1 MGKGSPL
8 SIPMTSAP
16 RVERVDDLV
25 VDSQGLD
32 PPTEKWLQAARE
44 AADTDGI
51 RENAYAERLQMCI
64 SCCTLMCMFPMVP
77 NMYRVSHSR
86 YVSERVSP
94 SYSTTGIGPFY
105 KNMESL
111 PVAPVPPKSLPRHSR
126 GTPEQ
131 LPSSCRAA
139 AELAAARR
147 AREPFFGNVLE
158 FAKNRIRTLDPS
170 REPGAKPTRQP
181 CWACY
186 IGSTR
191 DAHMHSR
198 THGRSGK
205 PSVPPKTKNVELV
218 EHIPAV
224 PTSHART
231 DGNPLRIPRQIRRG
245 ASLSVDSQ
253 LT

>member
-1 MGKGSPL
+1 
-8 SIPMTSAP
+8 
-16 RVERVDDLV
+16 
-25 VDSQGLD
+25 
-32 PPTEKWLQAARE
+32 
-44 AADTDGI
+44 
-51 RENAYAERLQMCI
+51 
-64 SCCTLMCMFPMVP
+64 
-77 NMYRVSHSR
+77 MYRVSHSAC
-86 YVSERVSP
+86 VSERVFPTYYKTGDSP
-94 SYSTTGIGPFY
+94 FR
-105 KNMESL
+105 KKMESL
-111 PVAPVPPKSLPRHSR
+111 PVAPVTPKSLPRPSR

-139 AELAAARR
+139 AEQLPSSLPLAA
-147 AREPFFGNVLE
+147 RENPFSGTFWNLQKTGFE
-158 FAKNRIRTLDPS
+158 PSTPS

-186 IGSTR
+186 IGSTG
-191 DAHMHSR
+191 DAHVHSR

-231 DGNPLRIPRQIRRG
+231 DRNPLRIPRQIRRG

-253 LT
+253 LK

>member
-1 MGKGSPL
+1 
-8 SIPMTSAP
+8 MTSAP

-94 SYSTTGIGPFY
+94 SYSKTGIAIGPFY

-126 GTPEQ
+126 GTPEA
-131 LPSSCRAA
+131 LPSSSRAA
-139 AELAAARR
+139 PELAAARR

-158 FAKNRIRTLDPS
+158 FAKNRIRTLDPEQRARGETHQAALLGLLH
-170 REPGAKPTRQP
+170 REYWGVTRVHVPAPGPG
-181 CWACY
+181 C
-186 IGSTR
+186 
-191 DAHMHSR
+191 
-198 THGRSGK
+198 
-205 PSVPPKTKNVELV
+205 V
-218 EHIPAV
+218 
-224 PTSHART
+224 
-231 DGNPLRIPRQIRRG
+231 G
-245 ASLSVDSQ
+245 ATGVVAFD
-253 LT
+253 